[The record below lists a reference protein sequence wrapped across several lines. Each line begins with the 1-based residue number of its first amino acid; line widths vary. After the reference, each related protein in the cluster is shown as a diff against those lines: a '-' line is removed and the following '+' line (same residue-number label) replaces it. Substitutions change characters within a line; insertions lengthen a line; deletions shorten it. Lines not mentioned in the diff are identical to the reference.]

1 MKYPNHYIDIKIA
14 EPFELLPMCLLNL
27 NTRAG
32 ELYDSI
38 RESI

>member
-14 EPFELLPMCLLNL
+14 EPFELLPMCLLSL
-27 NTRAG
+27 NMKAG
-32 ELYDSI
+32 KLYNTI